1 MSTPTALSAGKPI
14 DLGEL
19 LDALAADG
27 LLDPADARR
36 LRYSPRTRAGATL
49 HPVNQ
54 VADWQ
59 LVAPADGR
67 PLDLQRLLAWLAQR
81 AGQPLYHIDPLRIDV
96 AAITSVMSFAF
107 ARRHRILAVECRDDE
122 VVVAGAE
129 PLVGSWEA
137 DLAHTLKRPLKR
149 VFADPEDID
158 RYTVEFYSLAKSVSG
173 ASGVR
178 GLPAS
183 AGIANFEQL
192 VELGKIENPDAND
205 QHIVNI
211 VDWLLQYAFEQRA
224 SDIHVEPRREHAN
237 VRFRID
243 GILHAVYQLPA
254 TVAMAVTSRL
264 KILGRMKLAEKRR
277 PQDGRVKSRT
287 PSGGEIELRL
297 STLPTAFGEKLVM
310 RIFDPEVLVRSFADL
325 GLADEDHAQWNAMIE
340 QPHGI
345 VLVTG
350 PTGSGKTTTLY
361 STLKQLATSDV
372 NVCTIEDPIEMVEPA
387 FNQVQVQ
394 HAIGL
399 DFASGVRAL
408 LRQDPDVI
416 MIGEIRDRETAEMA
430 VQAALTGHLVL
441 STLHTNDSPTA
452 ITRLLELG
460 VPSYLIRATVLG
472 VMAQRLLRLL
482 CPHCKRP
489 TTIDDEAW
497 DRLVAPWKAK
507 KPATVYAPVGC
518 LECRNTGYSG
528 RQGIYEILRVDA
540 AVQQVVRDQTD
551 SDEVRLA
558 GMRGGMKTLRLAGA
572 RRIAA
577 GLTSLE
583 EVLRVAPSESA
594 RQ

>member
-67 PLDLQRLLAWLAQR
+67 PLDLARLLAWLAQR

-96 AAITSVMSFAF
+96 AAVTSVMSFAF

-129 PLVGSWEA
+129 PLVGSWET
-137 DLAHTLKRPLKR
+137 DLARTLKRPLKR

-192 VELGKIENPDAND
+192 VELGKIEDPDAND
-205 QHIVNI
+205 QHIVAI

-224 SDIHVEPRREHAN
+224 SDIHIEPRREHAN

-264 KILGRMKLAEKRR
+264 KILGRMNLAEKRR

-460 VPSYLIRATVLG
+460 VPAYLIRATVLG

-497 DRLVAPWKAK
+497 SSLVAPWKAK

-518 LECRNTGYSG
+518 LECRDTGYAG

-551 SDEVRLA
+551 SDEVRRA

-583 EVLRVAPSESA
+583 EVLRVAPPESA